1 VASCRT
7 QALWTAWN
15 DLRVSST
22 ARLSDPGAE
31 HAGDDRWWRF
41 AVLAAVLYLA
51 AFTAIPP
58 DSVEIRT
65 VMNAAAD
72 LAAVLMILYGVR
84 HYEPQRPKAWWL
96 LAGGLAAWLVADSI
110 FGAYQSAGKDPYPSI
125 ADAFYL
131 LGYALLVA
139 GLLRAVRVR
148 SPVFDVRALFD
159 PAIVT
164 VGAAFFLWVYVAAPA
179 VRDHEAGT
187 FETVVSVAYPL
198 ADVLLIAIA
207 TRLTVGVK
215 RAEVALLV
223 LLGGLALVLAGDVW
237 YALAPDESLAQHR
250 IADTLL
256 VAGALGI
263 ALAGLHRSMTALIE
277 PQRYSLSSE
286 EEHLTLRLIALAVV
300 FLIVPT
306 VLIIEDQRGEP
317 LPLVAGLI
325 TTMLLS
331 SLVVGRYAYF
341 FVVSRRSAARERSL
355 RKELDEQNEQLRE
368 MDRMKDQFV
377 SSVSHELRTPLTSIV
392 GYIELLLDEEEFD
405 NLDDEQRQ
413 FLGIVD
419 RNCHRLTRLVDDI
432 LFIARVD
439 AGRLS
444 LELQSVDLAELA
456 SMAVESAR
464 PFAGRKNQTLKLEA
478 EPDLPALQADPTRMN
493 QLIDNLIS
501 NAIKYTPEG
510 GTATVVVAR
519 SDGAIHV
526 EVRDTGVGIP
536 PDELEKLFVRFFR
549 ASTSGVAQGTGLG
562 LSIVKS
568 IVEAHRGTID
578 VRSEVGEGTTFLVDL
593 PLQVSEHEPAT
604 ATTTTGASTA

>member
-1 VASCRT
+1 VAFCRT

-31 HAGDDRWWRF
+31 HAGDDRWWAF

-65 VMNAAAD
+65 VVNVIAD
-72 LAAVLMILYGVR
+72 LAAVAMILLGVR
-84 HYEPQRPKAWWL
+84 RYEPRRPKAWLL
-96 LAGGLAAWLVADSI
+96 LAGGLGAWAIADAI

-125 ADAFYL
+125 ADVFYL
-131 LGYALLVA
+131 LGYGLLVG

-164 VGAAFFLWVYVAAPA
+164 VGAAFFAWVYIAAPV
-179 VRDHEAGT
+179 VRDHEAGIL
-187 FETVVSVAYPL
+187 ETVVSVAYPL
-198 ADVLLIAIA
+198 ADVLLLSIA
-207 TRLTVGVK
+207 TRLTVGV
-215 RAEVALLV
+215 RGTEVALL
-223 LLGGLALVLAGDVW
+223 LLLAGLALVLGGDVW
-237 YALAPDESLAQHR
+237 YALTPDESLAQTR
-250 IADTLL
+250 IGDTLL
-256 VAGALGI
+256 VAGALSIG
-263 ALAGLHRSMTALIE
+263 LAGLHRSMPSLVE
-277 PQRYSLSSE
+277 RQRVGLSSE
-286 EEHLTLRLIALAVV
+286 EEHLTVRLIALSVV
-300 FLIVPT
+300 FLLVPT
-306 VLIIEDQRGEP
+306 VLIIEDRREEP
-317 LPLVAGLI
+317 LPLVAALI

-331 SLVVGRYAYF
+331 GLVVGRYAF
-341 FVVSRRSAARERSL
+341 FFMITRRSAARERAL

-368 MDRMKDQFV
+368 VDRMKDQFV

-604 ATTTTGASTA
+604 ATTGASTA

>member
-1 VASCRT
+1 MSG
-7 QALWTAWN
+7 
-15 DLRVSST
+15 T
-22 ARLSDPGAE
+22 ARPPDPWAE
-31 HAGDDRWWRF
+31 HAGDDRRWGL
-41 AVLAAVLYLA
+41 AVLATLLYVA

-65 VMNAAAD
+65 VVNVAAD
-72 LAAVLMILYGVR
+72 LAAVVLILVGVR
-84 HYEPQRPKAWWL
+84 RYEPRRPKAWLL
-96 LAGGLAAWLVADSI
+96 LAGGLGAWAIGDAI
-110 FGAYQSAGKDPYPSI
+110 FGAYQSAGKDPFPSI
-125 ADAFYL
+125 ADVFYL
-131 LGYALLVA
+131 LGYGLLAA

-148 SPVFDVRALFD
+148 SRVFDVRALFD

-164 VGAAFFLWVYVAAPA
+164 VGAAFFAWVYIAAP
-179 VRDHEAGT
+179 VLRNHEAGT
-187 FETVVSVAYPL
+187 LETVVAVAYPL
-198 ADVLLIAIA
+198 ADVLLLSIAA
-207 TRLTVGVK
+207 RLTVGVM
-215 RAEVALLV
+215 RTELALLV
-223 LLGGLALVLAGDVW
+223 LLGGLAFVLAGDAW
-237 YALAPDESLAQHR
+237 YALAPAESFVQTR
-250 IADTLL
+250 IGDTLL
-256 VAGALGI
+256 VAGALSIG
-263 ALAGLHRSMTALIE
+263 LAGLHRSMPALIE
-277 PQRYSLSSE
+277 RRRVGLSSE
-286 EEHLTLRLIALAVV
+286 EEHLTFRLIVLSVV
-300 FLIVPT
+300 FLLVPT
-306 VLIIEDQRGEP
+306 VLIIEDRRDQP
-317 LPLVAGLI
+317 LSLVAALI

-331 SLVVGRYAYF
+331 GLVVGRYAF
-341 FVVSRRSAARERSL
+341 FFMISRRSAARERAL
-355 RKELDEQNEQLRE
+355 RHELDEQNEQLRE
-368 MDRMKDQFV
+368 VDRMKDQFV

-405 NLDDEQRQ
+405 NLDDEQRK
-413 FLGIVD
+413 FLEIID

-444 LELQSVDLAELA
+444 LELQPVDLAKLA

-464 PFAGRKNQTLKLEA
+464 PFAGRKNQTLRLEA
-478 EPDLPALQADPTRMN
+478 QPDLPALQADPTRMN

-536 PDELEKLFVRFFR
+536 PDELENLFVRFFR

-578 VRSEVGEGTTFLVDL
+578 VQSELGEGTTFLVDL
-593 PLQVSEHEPAT
+593 PLDVTEHTPAT
-604 ATTTTGASTA
+604 TPMTTTGASTA

>member
-1 VASCRT
+1 MPSLVER
-7 QALWTAWN
+7 Q
-15 DLRVSST
+15 RV
-22 ARLSDPGAE
+22 G
-31 HAGDDRWWRF
+31 
-41 AVLAAVLYLA
+41 
-51 AFTAIPP
+51 
-58 DSVEIRT
+58 
-65 VMNAAAD
+65 
-72 LAAVLMILYGVR
+72 
-84 HYEPQRPKAWWL
+84 
-96 LAGGLAAWLVADSI
+96 
-110 FGAYQSAGKDPYPSI
+110 
-125 ADAFYL
+125 
-131 LGYALLVA
+131 
-139 GLLRAVRVR
+139 
-148 SPVFDVRALFD
+148 
-159 PAIVT
+159 
-164 VGAAFFLWVYVAAPA
+164 
-179 VRDHEAGT
+179 
-187 FETVVSVAYPL
+187 
-198 ADVLLIAIA
+198 
-207 TRLTVGVK
+207 
-215 RAEVALLV
+215 
-223 LLGGLALVLAGDVW
+223 
-237 YALAPDESLAQHR
+237 
-250 IADTLL
+250 
-256 VAGALGI
+256 
-263 ALAGLHRSMTALIE
+263 
-277 PQRYSLSSE
+277 LSSE
-286 EEHLTLRLIALAVV
+286 EEHLTLRLIALSVV
-300 FLIVPT
+300 FLLVPT
-306 VLIIEDQRGEP
+306 VLIIEDRREEP
-317 LPLVAGLI
+317 LPLVAALI

-331 SLVVGRYAYF
+331 GLVVGRYAF
-341 FVVSRRSAARERSL
+341 FFMITRRSAARERAL

-464 PFAGRKNQTLKLEA
+464 PFAGRKSQTLKLEA

>member
-1 VASCRT
+1 MMRDMGGTASGPSR
-7 QALWTAWN
+7 
-15 DLRVSST
+15 
-22 ARLSDPGAE
+22 GE
-31 HAGDDRWWRF
+31 HAGDDRRWRI
-41 AVLAAVLYLA
+41 AVLAALLVLA
-51 AFTAIPP
+51 VFTAIPP

-65 VMNAAAD
+65 VVNAAAD
-72 LAAVLMILYGVR
+72 LAAVALILVGVR
-84 HYEPQRPKAWWL
+84 RYRPERPKAWLL
-96 LAGGLAAWLVADSI
+96 LAGGLGAWMIADSI
-110 FGAYQSAGKDPYPSI
+110 FGAYQSAGEDPYPSV
-125 ADAFYL
+125 ADVFYL
-131 LGYALLVA
+131 LGYGLLVA

-164 VGAAFFLWVYVAAPA
+164 VGAAFFAWVYIAAPV

-187 FETVVSVAYPL
+187 LETVVSVAYPL
-198 ADVLLIAIA
+198 ADVLLLSIAM
-207 TRLTVGVK
+207 RLTVGL
-215 RAEVALLV
+215 RRTEVALLV
-223 LLGGLALVLAGDVW
+223 LLAGLALVLAGDVW
-237 YALAPDESLAQHR
+237 YALAPDESIAQTR

-263 ALAGLHRSMTALIE
+263 GLAGLHRSMPMLTE
-277 PQRYSLSSE
+277 PQHVGLSGE
-286 EEHLTLRLIALAVV
+286 EQHLAFRLIALSAV
-300 FLIVPT
+300 FLLVPT
-306 VLIIEDQRGEP
+306 VLIIEDSRGEP
-317 LPLVAGLI
+317 LPLVAALI

-331 SLVVGRYAYF
+331 ALVVGRYAF
-341 FVVSRRSAARERSL
+341 FFLISRRSAARERSL
-355 RKELDEQNEQLRE
+355 REALDEQNEQLRE

-413 FLGIVD
+413 FLTIID
-419 RNCHRLTRLVDDI
+419 RNCNRLTRLVDDI

-444 LELQSVDLAELA
+444 LELQPVDLGELA

-464 PFAGRKNQTLKLEA
+464 PFAGRKNQTLELDA

-519 SDGAIHV
+519 SGEAIHV

-536 PDELEKLFVRFFR
+536 PDELDKLFVRFFR

-578 VRSEVGEGTTFLVDL
+578 VHSAVGEGTTFLIDL
-593 PLQVSEHEPAT
+593 PLDVGEHAPAT
-604 ATTTTGASTA
+604 ATTEASTA